1 MPPESG
7 TASFR
12 DKMRI
17 VLLDYGRGNLRSV
30 ERALAKAGAE
40 VVCSEKAGAIRD
52 ADCLAVPGQGSF
64 GDAIQGLK
72 ERGLWEPLK
81 TWLGEGKPYLGICL
95 GFQILWESS
104 EEAPGVEGLKVIPG
118 TVRKFSLPN
127 LKVPLIGWCE
137 VKPTARASGLFG
149 GGDRYFY
156 HVHSY
161 RPESAPADW
170 LACET
175 EYGGWFPSGVW
186 KGKVAA
192 FQFHPEKSQ
201 DSGISL
207 LQGVLRKICLV

>member
-1 MPPESG
+1 MR
-7 TASFR
+7 TA
-12 DKMRI
+12 
-17 VLLDYGRGNLRSV
+17 VLDYGRGNLRSV

-40 VVCSEKAGAIRD
+40 VFCAENSTGLLG
-52 ADCLAVPGQGSF
+52 ADCLVVPGQGSF
-64 GDAIQGLK
+64 GDAIRGLK
-72 ERGLWEPLK
+72 ERGLWDPLK
-81 TWLGEGKPYLGICL
+81 SWISGGQPYLGICL
-95 GFQILWESS
+95 GFQILWDTS

-118 TVRKFSLPN
+118 MVKKFKAPK

-137 VKPTARASGLFG
+137 VRPSPRGKELFS

-161 RPESAPADW
+161 RPERAPGDW

-207 LQGVLRKICLV
+207 LRRVLQQISPP

>member
-1 MPPESG
+1 MKV
-7 TASFR
+7 A
-12 DKMRI
+12 
-17 VLLDYGRGNLRSV
+17 LLDYGRGNLRSV
-30 ERALAKAGAE
+30 ERALATAGAE
-40 VVCSEKAGAIRD
+40 VARVENPKGLPGTS
-52 ADCLAVPGQGSF
+52 CLVVPGQGSF
-64 GDAIQGLK
+64 GDAIQGLQ
-72 ERGLWEPLK
+72 ERGLWKPLQE
-81 TWLGEGKPYLGICL
+81 WIQSGKPYLGICL
-95 GFQILWESS
+95 GFQILWGAS
-104 EEAPGVEGLKVIPG
+104 EEAPGVEGLKLIPG
-118 TVRKFSLPN
+118 TVRKFTPAG

-137 VKPTARASGLFG
+137 VRPTTRATELFS

-201 DSGISL
+201 DSGIL
-207 LQGVLRKICLV
+207 LLRKVLQKISDV

>member
-1 MPPESG
+1 MKV
-7 TASFR
+7 A
-12 DKMRI
+12 
-17 VLLDYGRGNLRSV
+17 LLDYGRGNLRSV

-40 VVCSEKAGAIRD
+40 VVLAENSSGLKGAS
-52 ADCLAVPGQGSF
+52 CLVVPGQGSF
-64 GDAIQGLK
+64 GDAIQGLQ
-72 ERGLWEPLK
+72 ERGLWKPLRE
-81 TWLGEGKPYLGICL
+81 WIQSGKPYLGICL
-95 GFQILWESS
+95 GFQILWEAS
-104 EEAPGVEGLKVIPG
+104 EEAAGVEGLKLIPG
-118 TVRKFSLPN
+118 TVRKFSGSGQ
-127 LKVPLIGWCE
+127 KVPLIGWCE
-137 VKPTARASGLFG
+137 VRPTARAKELFP

-186 KGKVAA
+186 KGNVAA

-207 LQGVLRKICLV
+207 LQRVLQKIC

>member
-1 MPPESG
+1 MK
-7 TASFR
+7 AA
-12 DKMRI
+12 
-17 VLLDYGRGNLRSV
+17 LLDYGRGNLRSV
-30 ERALAKAGAE
+30 ERALVEAGGSVQRVE
-40 VVCSEKAGAIRD
+40 NPRD
-52 ADCLAVPGQGSF
+52 LDRVDCLVVPGQGSF

-72 ERGLWEPLK
+72 DRGLWEPLK
-81 TWLGEGKPYLGICL
+81 TWIGSGRPYLGICL
-95 GFQILWESS
+95 GFQILWEAS
-104 EEAPGVEGLKVIPG
+104 EEAPGVEGLNVISG
-118 TVRKFSLPN
+118 KVRKFHQSK

-137 VKPTARASGLFG
+137 IRPCSRATDLFV

-170 LACET
+170 LICET

-207 LQGVLRKICLV
+207 LQRVLGKICRA

>member
-1 MPPESG
+1 MS
-7 TASFR
+7 
-12 DKMRI
+12 
-17 VLLDYGRGNLRSV
+17 
-30 ERALAKAGAE
+30 
-40 VVCSEKAGAIRD
+40 
-52 ADCLAVPGQGSF
+52 CLVVPGQGSF
-64 GDAIQGLK
+64 GDAIQGLQ
-72 ERGLWEPLK
+72 ERGLWKPLQE
-81 TWLGEGKPYLGICL
+81 WIQSGKPYLGICL
-95 GFQILWESS
+95 GFQILWGAS

-118 TVRKFSLPN
+118 AVRKFTTAG

-137 VKPTARASGLFG
+137 VRPTTRAKDLFS

-201 DSGISL
+201 DSGIL
-207 LQGVLRKICLV
+207 LLRKVLQKISDV

>member
-1 MPPESG
+1 MKV
-7 TASFR
+7 A
-12 DKMRI
+12 
-17 VLLDYGRGNLRSV
+17 LLDYGRGNLRSV
-30 ERALAKAGAE
+30 ERALAVAGAQ
-40 VVCSEKAGAIRD
+40 VTCTEKASD
-52 ADCLAVPGQGSF
+52 LSSVECLVVPGQGSF

-72 ERGLWEPLK
+72 ERGLWEPLQG
-81 TWLGEGKPYLGICL
+81 WIRQGKPYLGICL
-95 GFQILWESS
+95 GFQILWEGS

-118 TVRKFSLPN
+118 MVRKFSAPK

-137 VKPTARASGLFG
+137 VKPTARAAELFA

-161 RPESAPADW
+161 RPERAPADW

-175 EYGGWFPSGVW
+175 EYGGWFPGGVW

-201 DSGISL
+201 DSGIDL
-207 LQGVLRKICLV
+207 LRKVLAKIA

>member
-1 MPPESG
+1 MKV
-7 TASFR
+7 A
-12 DKMRI
+12 
-17 VLLDYGRGNLRSV
+17 LLDYGRGNLRSV
-30 ERALAKAGAE
+30 ERALATAGAE
-40 VVCSEKAGAIRD
+40 VSRVENPKGLPGVS
-52 ADCLAVPGQGSF
+52 CLVVPGQGSF
-64 GDAIQGLK
+64 GDAIQGLQ
-72 ERGLWEPLK
+72 ERGLWKPLQE
-81 TWLGEGKPYLGICL
+81 WIQDGKPYLGICL
-95 GFQILWESS
+95 GFQILWETS
-104 EEAPGVEGLKVIPG
+104 EEAPGAEGLRMISGKVK
-118 TVRKFSLPN
+118 KFSAPN

-137 VKPTARASGLFG
+137 VRPNARAKELFS

-207 LQGVLRKICLV
+207 LQKTLQKICEP

>member
-1 MPPESG
+1 MK
-7 TASFR
+7 AA
-12 DKMRI
+12 
-17 VLLDYGRGNLRSV
+17 LLDYGRGNLRSV
-30 ERALAKAGAE
+30 ERALAAAGAQ
-40 VVCSEKAGAIRD
+40 VTCTEKASD
-52 ADCLAVPGQGSF
+52 LSSVECLVVPGQGSF

-72 ERGLWEPLK
+72 ERGLWEPLQG
-81 TWLGEGKPYLGICL
+81 WIRQGKPYLGICL
-95 GFQILWESS
+95 GFQILWEGS

-118 TVRKFSLPN
+118 MVRKFSAPK

-137 VKPTARASGLFG
+137 VKPTARAAELFA

-161 RPESAPADW
+161 RPERAPADW

-175 EYGGWFPSGVW
+175 EYGGWFPGGVW

-201 DSGISL
+201 DSGIDL
-207 LQGVLRKICLV
+207 LRKVLAKIA

>member
-1 MPPESG
+1 MKV
-7 TASFR
+7 A
-12 DKMRI
+12 
-17 VLLDYGRGNLRSV
+17 LLDYGRGNLRSV

-40 VVCSEKAGAIRD
+40 VIHAGNA
-52 ADCLAVPGQGSF
+52 AGLKEASCLVVPGQGSF

-72 ERGLWEPLK
+72 QRGLWDPLQS
-81 TWLGEGKPYLGICL
+81 WIGAGKPYLGICL
-95 GFQILWESS
+95 GFQILWEAS
-104 EEAPGVEGLKVIPG
+104 EEAPGVEGLKLISGKVK
-118 TVRKFSLPN
+118 KFN
-127 LKVPLIGWCE
+127 ATRLKVPLIGWCE
-137 VKPTARASGLFG
+137 VKPSARAAELLS

-186 KGKVAA
+186 KGNVAA

-207 LQGVLRKICLV
+207 LQRVLQKIC

>member
-1 MPPESG
+1 MKV
-7 TASFR
+7 A
-12 DKMRI
+12 
-17 VLLDYGRGNLRSV
+17 LLDYGRGNLRSV
-30 ERALAKAGAE
+30 ERALGKAGAE
-40 VVCSEKAGAIRD
+40 VVLAENSTGLKTAG
-52 ADCLAVPGQGSF
+52 CLVVPGQGSF

-72 ERGLWEPLK
+72 ERGLWEPLQDWIA
-81 TWLGEGKPYLGICL
+81 TGKPYLGICL

-104 EEAPGVEGLKVIPG
+104 EEAPGVEGLRVISGKVK
-118 TVRKFSLPN
+118 KFDAPK

-137 VKPTARASGLFG
+137 VRPASRATEMFS

-161 RPESAPADW
+161 RPESAPSDW

-201 DSGISL
+201 ESGISL
-207 LQGVLRKICLV
+207 LQRVLQKICPA

>member
-1 MPPESG
+1 M
-7 TASFR
+7 
-12 DKMRI
+12 KV

-40 VVCSEKAGAIRD
+40 VALAENPVGLKGA
-52 ADCLAVPGQGSF
+52 ACLVVPGQGSF
-64 GDAIQGLK
+64 GDAIQGLR
-72 ERGLWEPLK
+72 ERGLWEPLQD
-81 TWLGEGKPYLGICL
+81 WIRSGQPYLGICL
-95 GFQILWESS
+95 GFQILWETS
-104 EEAPGVEGLKVIPG
+104 EEAPGVEGLKLIPG
-118 TVRKFSLPN
+118 TVRKFIGAK

-137 VKPTARASGLFG
+137 VKSSARAVELFA

-207 LQGVLRKICLV
+207 LQRILQKIC

>member
-1 MPPESG
+1 MKV
-7 TASFR
+7 A
-12 DKMRI
+12 
-17 VLLDYGRGNLRSV
+17 LLDYGRGNLRSV

-40 VVCSEKAGAIRD
+40 VIHAGNGAGLKE
-52 ADCLAVPGQGSF
+52 ASCLVVPGQGSF

-72 ERGLWEPLK
+72 QRGLWDPLQS
-81 TWLGEGKPYLGICL
+81 WIGAGKPYLGICL
-95 GFQILWESS
+95 GFQILWEAS
-104 EEAPGVEGLKVIPG
+104 EEAPGVEGLKLISGKVK
-118 TVRKFSLPN
+118 KFN
-127 LKVPLIGWCE
+127 ATRLKVPLIGWCE
-137 VKPTARASGLFG
+137 VKPSARAAELLS

-186 KGKVAA
+186 KGNVAA

-207 LQGVLRKICLV
+207 LQRVLQKIC

>member
-1 MPPESG
+1 MKV
-7 TASFR
+7 A
-12 DKMRI
+12 
-17 VLLDYGRGNLRSV
+17 LLDYGRGNLRSV
-30 ERALAKAGAE
+30 ERALAQAGAE
-40 VVCSEKAGAIRD
+40 VVLAENSSGLKGAG
-52 ADCLAVPGQGSF
+52 CWVVPGQGSF

-72 ERGLWEPLK
+72 ERGLWEPLQK
-81 TWLGEGKPYLGICL
+81 WIAAGNPYLGICL

-104 EEAPGVEGLKVIPG
+104 EEALGVEGLRLIPG
-118 TVRKFSLPN
+118 KVSKFRAPN

-137 VKPTARASGLFG
+137 VRPASRAREFFS

-186 KGKVAA
+186 KGNVAA

-207 LQGVLRKICLV
+207 LQRVLRKIYPG